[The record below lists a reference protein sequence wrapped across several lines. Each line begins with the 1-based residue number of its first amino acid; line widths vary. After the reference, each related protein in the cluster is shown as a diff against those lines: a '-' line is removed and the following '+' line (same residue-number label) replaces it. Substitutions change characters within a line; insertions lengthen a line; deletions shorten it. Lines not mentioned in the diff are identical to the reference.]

1 MITFETGITGVYN
14 IIDTLMPSYDNQTAL
29 SLLWVCHEPEHFLF
43 LEEFSTLAE
52 QQRLNCNLML
62 RGLKEGWVGPFG
74 AITAHH
80 IQSFMPPPGPD
91 TAIMLVG
98 GPSDINHL
106 KPILSNLGY
115 DNVMLPIL

>member
-1 MITFETGITGVYN
+1 MIAFETGITGVYN
-14 IIDTLMPSYDNQTAL
+14 MIDTLMPSYDNQTAL
-29 SLLWVCHEPEHFLF
+29 SLLWVCQEPENFLF

-80 IQSFMPPPGPD
+80 IQSFMPPPSPE

-98 GPSDINHL
+98 GPSDI
-106 KPILSNLGY
+106 
-115 DNVMLPIL
+115 